1 MIVKNEAANLQR
13 CLDSVVD
20 VVDDMIVV
28 DTGSTDETV
37 AIAQDCGAHIYTYDW
52 CNDFAAARNYAL
64 QYVQSDWILVLDAD
78 ECLVSAIIP
87 QLRTAIQQPDTLA
100 VTLLRYEVGA
110 QQSPYSLLSRLFRN
124 HPQIT
129 FVRPYH
135 ELIDDSV
142 VAIQVQEPHWQVGYI
157 PEVAI
162 KHFGYQANEI
172 ASQNKH
178 QRACQIMSTALVQ
191 NPQDAYLCSK
201 LGALYVEM
209 GQTQQGLDLLHR
221 GLQLHPLEPSILY
234 ELYYHLGYTY
244 ARCGQIQLAFQH
256 YQNAVAQDLPDLLKI
271 GAYNN
276 WANLLKQQGQLAAAC
291 QHYRRVIAIQPD
303 LAIGHYNLGLTLR
316 EMGELQGAIAAY
328 QHALQKQP
336 DYAEAYQNLGVALLK
351 QGNLPASRQAFEK
364 AIVLHLHHR
373 NGAAAEQL
381 RQGIADLFPGSD
393 SRHS

>member
-13 CLDSVVD
+13 CLASVVG

-28 DTGSTDETV
+28 DTGSTDQTV
-37 AIAQDCGAHIYTYDW
+37 TIAQDFGAHVYTYDW

-124 HPQIT
+124 HPQIS

-142 VAIQVQEPHWQVGYI
+142 VAIQTQEPRWQVGYI

-162 KHFGYQANEI
+162 EHSGYQVDAI
-172 ASQNKH
+172 AAQNKY
-178 QRACQIMSTALVQ
+178 QRACRIMTAALAQ

-209 GQTQQGLDLLHR
+209 GQVQQGLDLLHR
-221 GLQLHPLEPSILY
+221 GLKLRPPEPSILY
-234 ELYYHLGYTY
+234 ELYYHLGHTY
-244 ARCGQIQLAFQH
+244 ARCGQLQPALQQ
-256 YQNAVAQDLPDLLKI
+256 YQQAVAQNLPDLLKI

-276 WANLLKQQGQLAAAC
+276 WANLLKQQGQLAEAC
-291 QHYRRVIAIQPD
+291 QLYRQMVAIQPD

-316 EMGELQGAIAAY
+316 EMGDLQGAIAAY
-328 QHALQKQP
+328 QQALQKQP
-336 DYAEAYQNLGVALLK
+336 DYADAYQNLGVALLK

-364 AIVLHLHHR
+364 AIALHLHHH
-373 NGAAAEQL
+373 NGAAAERL
-381 RQGIADLFPGSD
+381 KQGIADLFPD
-393 SRHS
+393 SSSLHP